1 MADNRKLRDFKNYRS
16 GDSSL
21 LAKFFTILIITALIA
36 ILAWMTQ
43 RDNHLLKDNY
53 QFSEEVRFH
62 DKAQEYCHEIILGL
76 AREH

>member
-36 ILAWMTQ
+36 LLAWMTQ
-43 RDNHLLKDNY
+43 RDGHLLADSY
-53 QFSEEVRFH
+53 RFSEDMELREE
-62 DKAQEYCHEIILGL
+62 AE
-76 AREH
+76 REHCHKMMVTFIQ